1 MMDCIRPERLNYP
14 MNTLD
19 ASGTVCEG
27 VKVML
32 HTAEVKIT
40 LNKNTRDPTLSLL
53 VIAQDPG
60 RFKMRK
66 LVLRIQEG
74 HDESNRIVKQSMRY
88 AKRLIF
94 LPEVQ
99 SFYALDLGFFLGFL
113 GYLACRH

>member
-1 MMDCIRPERLNYP
+1 M
-14 MNTLD
+14 
-19 ASGTVCEG
+19 
-27 VKVML
+27 

-40 LNKNTRDPTLSLL
+40 LSKKTRDPTLSLL
-53 VIAQDPG
+53 VIAHDPG

-66 LVLRIQEG
+66 LVRKIQEG
-74 HDESNRIVKQSMRY
+74 RDKSTRNIKQFSR
-88 AKRLIF
+88 RLIF

>member
-1 MMDCIRPERLNYP
+1 MDYIRPERLNYP

-40 LNKNTRDPTLSLL
+40 LNRKTRYPKLSLL
-53 VIAQDPG
+53 VIAHDPG

-66 LVLRIQEG
+66 LVLNIQEG
-74 HDESNRIVKQSMRY
+74 RDESNRIVKQSMR
-88 AKRLIF
+88 
-94 LPEVQ
+94 
-99 SFYALDLGFFLGFL
+99 
-113 GYLACRH
+113 CR